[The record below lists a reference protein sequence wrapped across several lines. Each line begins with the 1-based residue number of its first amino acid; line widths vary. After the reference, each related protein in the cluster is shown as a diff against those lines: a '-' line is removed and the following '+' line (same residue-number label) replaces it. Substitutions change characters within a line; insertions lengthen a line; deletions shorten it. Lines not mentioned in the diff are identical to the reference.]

1 MYKILF
7 IFLSINKE
15 VDLFLRF
22 INKLDAL
29 KFVLSVV

>member
-15 VDLFLRF
+15 VDLILRF

-29 KFVLSVV
+29 KFVLSVL

>member
-15 VDLFLRF
+15 VDLFLYF

-29 KFVLSVV
+29 KFVLSV